1 MSNPKGN
8 EASLKKFKPKWYNG
22 TTRTIRVPI
31 ALTEQILD
39 YAHKLDESPLQV
51 NQPEIDPA
59 IAIGA
64 KTTAVTL
71 RQVINYLEDVAAS
84 GTFSKK
90 LRARLRPEGIN
101 PLESLIQENK
111 ASYDYFNPDEA
122 QSESKH

>member
-122 QSESKH
+122 QSELKH